1 MEFRPI
7 LLTLKH
13 NKVLSLLIILQ
24 ATFTLAVVSNS
35 LFVTAATL
43 KEWNLPS
50 GLEQG
55 DIITVQAQFYD
66 STVDIRQVVVDDL
79 ERLREL
85 PGVISVSTAIQ
96 IPFAAEDVSNIF
108 LELGD
113 EPQFYQTNIFDFDAN
128 ALEVLDL
135 ELIDGRN
142 FFDTEVVRHDPTQS
156 DAKAAVVM
164 ISVSQADAL
173 FPGESAIGKTIWLEE
188 NAYPVQVIGIYSDFM
203 NGETLNFQ
211 GRSFDTLIRP
221 VVSWQQGQDPN
232 YLLRVEP
239 GMAEGLFEDI
249 SDVIYATQG
258 RYLYVLER
266 LSRTQKRMYDGRG
279 SNAATFLV
287 ISLILVLITG
297 LGTAGLV
304 SFLVNQRQKQIG
316 IRRALGAT
324 RLDITRYFLLEN
336 SILTWMGL
344 ILGGVLTLVITY
356 VLTDNAGENIL
367 QMKYLFIVA
376 FGLWMVSLTAVYFPA
391 RRAANI
397 DPAIVTRSA

>member
-7 LLTLKH
+7 FLTLKH
-13 NKVLSLLIILQ
+13 NKMLSLLIVLQ
-24 ATFTLAVVSNS
+24 AAFTLAVVSNS
-35 LFVTAATL
+35 LFVTVATL

-50 GLEQG
+50 GLQQG
-55 DIITVQAQFYD
+55 DIVTVQAQLYD
-66 STVDIRQVVVDDL
+66 LSVDSRQVVVDDL
-79 ERLREL
+79 QKLREI
-85 PGVISVSTAIQ
+85 PGVISVSTATQ
-96 IPFAAEDVSNIF
+96 IPFAAENVSNIF
-108 LELGD
+108 LETGD

-128 ALEVLDL
+128 ALDVLGL

-142 FFDTEVVRHDPTQS
+142 FFETEVVRHDPSQS
-156 DAKAAVVM
+156 DVKAAVAM
-164 ISVSQADAL
+164 ISASQADAL
-173 FPGESAIGKTIWLEE
+173 FPDDSAIGKTIWLEE

-239 GMAEGLFEDI
+239 GMAEGLFDAI
-249 SDVIYATQG
+249 SDIIYATEG

-266 LSRTQKRMYDGRG
+266 LTRTQKRMYDGRG

-324 RLDITRYFLLEN
+324 RLDITKYFLLEN
-336 SILTWMGL
+336 SILTWIGL
-344 ILGGVLTLVITY
+344 ILGGILTLVITY

-367 QMKYLFIVA
+367 QMKYLIIVA
-376 FGLWMVSLTAVYFPA
+376 LGLWMVNLASVYFPA
-391 RRAANI
+391 RRAAMI

>member
-1 MEFRPI
+1 MEIRPI

-13 NKVLSLLIILQ
+13 NKMLSLLIVLQ

-35 LFVTAATL
+35 LFVTTATL

-50 GLEQG
+50 GLEQE
-55 DIITVQAQFYD
+55 DIITVQAQLYD
-66 STVDIRQVVVDDL
+66 LSVDSRQVVIDDL
-79 ERLREL
+79 ERFRVL
-85 PGVISVSTAIQ
+85 PGVISASTATQ
-96 IPFAAEDVSNIF
+96 IPFAAEDVSNVF
-108 LELGD
+108 LETGD
-113 EPQFYQTNIFDFDAN
+113 EPQLYQTNIFDFDAN
-128 ALEVLDL
+128 GLDVLGL
-135 ELIDGRN
+135 ELIEGRD
-142 FFDTEVVRHDPTQS
+142 FYETEVVRHDPSQS
-156 DAKAAVVM
+156 DAKAAVAM

-173 FPGESAIGKTIWLEE
+173 FPGESAVGKTIWLEE
-188 NAYPVQVIGIYSDFM
+188 NAYPVQVIGVYSDFM
-203 NGETLNFQ
+203 NGESLNSE
-211 GRSFDTLIRP
+211 GRSFDTIIRP
-221 VVSWQQGQDPN
+221 VVSWQQGQDPK

-239 GMAEGLFEDI
+239 GKAESLFAEINDI
-249 SDVIYATQG
+249 IYATEG

-336 SILTWMGL
+336 SILTWTGL

-376 FGLWMVSLTAVYFPA
+376 FGLWMVNLASVYFPA
-391 RRAANI
+391 RRAAKI
-397 DPAIVTRSA
+397 EPAIVTRSS